1 MSLMSEFKEFAMKGS
16 VVDLAVGVI
25 IGNAFGKIISALVDK
40 VLMPPIGYL
49 IGGVDFSKLR
59 VVLQLP
65 GQSGR
70 EEVAIFY
77 GEFIQASVNFL
88 IIAFSMFMVIR
99 FMTRLKLAGQ
109 AAPPP
114 EQTLLLREIR
124 DLLKK

>member
-1 MSLMSEFKEFAMKGS
+1 MLSDFRDFAMKGS

-25 IGNAFGKIISALVDK
+25 IGNAFGKVVSSLVDK

-49 IGGVDFSKLR
+49 VGGMDFSRLR
-59 VVLQLP
+59 LVLGLP
-65 GQSGR
+65 GISGR
-70 EEVAIFY
+70 EEVAIYY
-77 GEFIQASVNFL
+77 GDFIQSSVNFI

-99 FMTRLKLAGQ
+99 LMTRLKLAG
-109 AAPPP
+109 AATPPP